1 MLRSCRKQFFSKRR
15 RLPLLNNLY
24 LRILRLL
31 PQNPLPLV
39 FAAPA
44 AKSNLPLVFAAKPQK
59 HIPVYQFKN
68 NFPVS
73 HSSSMEAPFRL

>member
-1 MLRSCRKQFFSKRR
+1 MLRSCRKQFFSKRP
-15 RLPLLNNLY
+15 RLPLSNNLN

-39 FAAPA
+39 FAAKPQ
-44 AKSNLPLVFAAKPQK
+44 NPPPLVFAAKPQK

-73 HSSSMEAPFRL
+73 HSSSMAAPFR